1 MQWASQS
8 DEPNAM
14 VVPPSYSKT
23 QKPNP
28 MQLSSKHHKRR
39 AMAFARLA
47 RIASTEQGKQLMLTQ
62 QKRFEG
68 LARVAAKREAEG
80 KMPGR

>member
-1 MQWASQS
+1 
-8 DEPNAM
+8 
-14 VVPPSYSKT
+14 
-23 QKPNP
+23 
-28 MQLSSKHHKRR
+28 
-39 AMAFARLA
+39 MALARLA

-62 QKRFEG
+62 QKKFEA